1 MSLPDFQG
9 TTFKRGDANYQIH
22 AYQYGTS
29 TYDPS
34 VTGDMAPDA
43 IVYLQPGTADSDIQ
57 LAITYAIQA
66 DVAIAVRTGGHQ
78 YSGASSTSGRNIQLD
93 LSEAFF
99 DFDLTSKPGYLIAG
113 VSHKLMDL
121 AKLLNQNNMFLPMG
135 ECSHVHLG
143 GHVQS
148 GGYGQMCRS
157 FGLLSDNVAGFEI
170 WTAEAQGQKKRT
182 VMRDSTTPVDV
193 DLFFAVLGG
202 SPGNFGIVTRVIL
215 KPLLDAD
222 HPNSR
227 GLKIVAPYNYQAL
240 QNQT

>member
-1 MSLPDFQG
+1 MSLPNFQG

-43 IVYLQPGTADSDIQ
+43 IIYLQPGTADSDIQ

-99 DFDLTSKPGYLIAG
+99 DFDLTSKPGYLGVRRWSRSWRRAAVAAG
-113 VSHKLMDL
+113 GRSPRRL
-121 AKLLNQNNMFLPMG
+121 ASCG
-135 ECSHVHLG
+135 
-143 GHVQS
+143 
-148 GGYGQMCRS
+148 RS
-157 FGLLSDNVAGFEI
+157 SRPSRTRTSTRSC
-170 WTAEAQGQKKRT
+170 TAI
-182 VMRDSTTPVDV
+182 S
-193 DLFFAVLGG
+193 
-202 SPGNFGIVTRVIL
+202 SP
-215 KPLLDAD
+215 AM
-222 HPNSR
+222 
-227 GLKIVAPYNYQAL
+227 
-240 QNQT
+240 